1 MEFTPMT
8 IIRCLSLLTLAGMLS
23 LTAGVA
29 MAQHDTGSGGGATSG
44 GATSGGESTSR
55 APVRRTTTRRPA
67 TVRKP
72 TAPVRRG
79 ITAEQYNKQG
89 DDFFEAKEYDD
100 ALEAYAKAVQ
110 LKPIASAYYEIGWIY
125 NDQGQYSQAIEPL
138 RQAAS
143 FKANY
148 AEAQEELGYAYYKLE
163 RSQEAI
169 AAYRSAVSMKPDF
182 GLAYIGLGDVFYYQT
197 KQ

>member
-8 IIRCLSLLTLAGMLS
+8 IIRCLLLLGLAGMLS

-100 ALEAYAKAVQ
+100 ALEAYTRAVQ
-110 LKPIASAYYEIGWIY
+110 LKPIASAYYHMGWIY
-125 NDQGQYSQAIEPL
+125 NDREDYDQ
-138 RQAAS
+138 
-143 FKANY
+143 
-148 AEAQEELGYAYYKLE
+148 
-163 RSQEAI
+163 AI
-169 AAYRSAVSMKPDF
+169 AALQQSVRLNPNDAVAINELGLRISQFEAISRSAGCISPGNFDPPRLREAV
-182 GLAYIGLGDVFYYQT
+182 L
-197 KQ
+197 